1 MHNLFSKKPTRLIA
15 SLGFL
20 LLAIASITFFQKQS
34 VAKEKPIE
42 APIPPR
48 LAVKVVPVGPSQSQL
63 DSLNNSLPNQLA
75 VAALLQGSNYRY
87 LYTELID
94 SSGNKREMRFAA
106 PSYRFRAFFYDYSKQ
121 RAVVAEG
128 SLSNPSDTT
137 AHIES
142 GLQPLPNDA
151 EFQDAITLLMQNSF
165 FGPAIN
171 SRNLATYHPM
181 PPVRE
186 QVAGKSRQRQRI
198 ILVGVMPSED
208 GNGFQ
213 NEIVGVNLAEKTI
226 LRYPKGSPREAGVEG
241 SACGVDAGNQSTIAR
256 GTSGQYQLTVTDGAT
271 TLWDMVFIRPAA
283 SSGTRASAIELRD
296 VKYKG
301 ISVLKRAHV
310 PILNIKYVGDPCG
323 PYRDWQW
330 QEGSFQACRAEDPN
344 SQTPGF
350 LDCGTSPA
358 TTEIENGTDMGNF
371 RGVVLY
377 RQGSEVVLVSEM
389 EAGWYRYISEWRFDT
404 DGTIRP
410 RFGFGAIVNACTCQV
425 HDHHMFYRFD
435 FDVNGTANSIYEL
448 PNKSV
453 SSSQPDFLRPT
464 GLIPTEKKIFRTG
477 NLMHRYRIKGGARSY
492 VFTPGANDGEA
503 DAYAGG
509 DMWFLHYKTGA
520 TNLQAEIDDGR
531 NPFNNTN
538 TEANLDQFLTNESL
552 VDQDSVIWYHAS
564 FHHTPDSSADAIPR
578 SNGIAPQPQVLSGDH
593 VVGPD
598 LTPENW

>member
-1 MHNLFSKKPTRLIA
+1 MRNLFSRKPTRLIV
-15 SLGFL
+15 SLVFL
-20 LLAIASITFFQKQS
+20 LLAIALMTFFQKQS
-34 VAKEKPIE
+34 VAKEKPIGT
-42 APIPPR
+42 PITPR
-48 LAVKVVPVGPSQSQL
+48 LEVKVVPVGPSQSQL
-63 DSLNNSLPNQLA
+63 DSLNNSLPNQPA
-75 VAALLQGSNYRY
+75 VAALLQGNSYRH
-87 LYTELID
+87 LYTELIETTD
-94 SSGNKREMRFAA
+94 NKREMRFAA
-106 PSYRFRAFFYDYSKQ
+106 SSRFRAFFYDYSNQ
-121 RAVVAEG
+121 RTVVAEG
-128 SLSNPSDTT
+128 PISNPANVT
-137 AHIES
+137 AHIETTS
-142 GLQPLPNDA
+142 QPLPGA
-151 EFQDAITLLMQNSF
+151 GEFQDAITLLMQDPL

-186 QVAGKSRQRQRI
+186 SSDRSHQRRRV
-198 ILVGVMPSED
+198 ILVGLMPSES

-213 NEIVGVNLAEKTI
+213 NEIVGVDLAGKTI
-226 LRYPKGSPREAGVEG
+226 LRYPKGAPRESTVQG
-241 SACGVDAGNQSTIAR
+241 SACGVTSAQQSTTPR
-256 GTSGQYQLTVTDGAT
+256 GTAGQYQLTVTDAGT
-271 TLWDMVFIRPAA
+271 TIWDMLVIRPSV

-323 PYRDWQW
+323 PYRDWQYE
-330 QEGSFQACRAEDPN
+330 EGYFQATGTAIPN
-344 SQTPGF
+344 APGF
-350 LDCGTSPA
+350 IDCGTTPA
-358 TTEIENGTDMGNF
+358 TTVLENGTDTGNF
-371 RGVVLY
+371 RGVALY
-377 RQGSEVVLVSEM
+377 RQGTEVVLVSEM
-389 EAGWYRYISEWRFDT
+389 EAGWYRYISEWRFDV

-410 RFGFGAIVNACTCQV
+410 RFGFGAVVNTCTCQV

-435 FDVNGTANSIYEL
+435 FDVNGTVNSIYEL

-453 SSSQPDFLRPT
+453 SSTQPDFLRPT
-464 GLIPTEKKIFRTG
+464 GLIPAEKKIFRAA

-492 VFTPGANDGEA
+492 VLTPGANDGEA

-509 DMWFLHYKTGA
+509 DMWFLHYKTGG

-531 NPFNNTN
+531 NPSGNTN

-564 FHHTPDSSADAIPR
+564 FHHTPDTSADAVPR
-578 SNGIAPQPQVLSGDH
+578 SNGSAPQPQVLSGDH